1 MEPISVSSESV
12 PADFLCA
19 LFYSTHLICDC
30 LSLGGFIDNTTEE
43 LCGRWISVG
52 AFSPFSRDHNI
63 EGAAPQELYRW
74 DSVAEA
80 SRFVLGLRYQL
91 LPHLYTLMYL
101 SHQNGDMV

>member
-1 MEPISVSSESV
+1 MRM
-12 PADFLCA
+12 
-19 LFYSTHLICDC
+19 YDC
-30 LSLGGFIDNTTEE
+30 VFTLYLGGFIDDTTEE
-43 LCGRWISVG
+43 LCGRWIAVG

-101 SHQNGDMV
+101 AHANGDMVCMCGCYGLMSVCCWLYV

>member
-1 MEPISVSSESV
+1 M
-12 PADFLCA
+12 L
-19 LFYSTHLICDC
+19 
-30 LSLGGFIDNTTEE
+30 LGGFIDDTTEE
-43 LCGRWISVG
+43 LCGRWIAVG

-101 SHQNGDMV
+101 SHKNGDMVCIYVFNNISEDNKDVVVNYLF

>member
-1 MEPISVSSESV
+1 MNH
-12 PADFLCA
+12 A
-19 LFYSTHLICDC
+19 
-30 LSLGGFIDNTTEE
+30 GGFIDDTTEE
-43 LCGRWISVG
+43 LCGRWIAVG

-74 DSVAEA
+74 ESVAEA

-101 SHQNGDMV
+101 AHQNGDMVSYFIQQIV